1 MFGWLRH
8 PAEWRKFYAALIP
21 VIALIVTYLW
31 GQKLGDQVREV
42 LMLIET
48 VLIPVLVGAV
58 PNKSASADPT
68 GYHN

>member
-1 MFGWLRH
+1 MFGWLKN

-21 VIALIVTYLW
+21 VVALIVTYIW
-31 GQKLGDQVREV
+31 GEKLGTQTREV

-58 PNKSASADPT
+58 PNKTS
-68 GYHN
+68 